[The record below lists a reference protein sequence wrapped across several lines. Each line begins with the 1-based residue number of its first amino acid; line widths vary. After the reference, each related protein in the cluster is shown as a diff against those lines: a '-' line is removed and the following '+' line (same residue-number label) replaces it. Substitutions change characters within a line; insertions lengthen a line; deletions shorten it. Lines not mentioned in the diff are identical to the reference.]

1 MQNRVSTSP
10 FTLILW
16 FSFRIVTCSHGTWYW
31 RQPRTQTLSAVQRPL
46 SATGPIE
53 LKSNVNYTKTARR
66 GQIFWFF
73 RFLFAEFAGFGFGFG
88 LLLADWLFAFNLSY
102 VIICVYLFNDSR
114 CERVNAPAW
123 HHESKNRVIAQVPPS

>member
-1 MQNRVSTSP
+1 MVLAPASNPDTVHCP
-10 FTLILW
+10 A
-16 FSFRIVTCSHGTWYW
+16 
-31 RQPRTQTLSAVQRPL
+31 SAVCDWPNR
-46 SATGPIE
+46 IKIKCE
-53 LKSNVNYTKTARR
+53 LYENRKTWAD
-66 GQIFWFF
+66 FLVF

-114 CERVNAPAW
+114 SERVNAPAW